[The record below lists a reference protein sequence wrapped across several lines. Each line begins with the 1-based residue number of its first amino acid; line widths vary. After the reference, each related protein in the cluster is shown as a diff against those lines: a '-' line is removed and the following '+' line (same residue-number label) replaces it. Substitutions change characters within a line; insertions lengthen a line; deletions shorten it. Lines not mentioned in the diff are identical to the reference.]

1 MSERHNPRENKEIR
15 LRKHSQPALLR
26 SFIRQLDLER
36 RYAEKLFNG
45 QFLAIK
51 AEIGNLEQQ
60 MSAKFEEIETSL
72 SLIAREIV
80 RRNRDL
86 PSDDESL

>member
-1 MSERHNPRENKEIR
+1 MLARMDPQDSRKKSEFRF
-15 LRKHSQPALLR
+15 RKRSQPARLR

-36 RYAEKLFNG
+36 KYAEQLFDG

-60 MSAKFEEIETSL
+60 MSEKFEEIETSL
-72 SLIAREIV
+72 SLIARENV
-80 RRNRDL
+80 RRNSDL
-86 PSDDESL
+86 T